1 MFKITLQTVPPAEEE
16 EIIVKCH
23 AVSDEVLAV
32 LEKLKSD
39 EALMLGTLDGEVF
52 RLPVKEIFYAES
64 VDNKTYLYLRQ
75 NVYETKLKLYEIEER
90 FRATKLFR
98 CSKSMIVN
106 IAKIRSVAPSVNGR
120 LEAKLQNGEVV
131 LISRQFVS
139 AFKQKIGM

>member
-16 EIIVKCH
+16 EIVIKCH
-23 AVSDEVLAV
+23 DVSDEVLAV

-39 EALMLGTLDGEVF
+39 EALLLGSRGGEVF
-52 RLPVKEIFYAES
+52 RIPVKEVFYAES

-75 NVYETKLKLYEIEER
+75 NVYETKLKLYEMEER
-90 FRATKLFR
+90 HRATKLFR

-120 LEAKLQNGEVV
+120 LEAKLQNGETVI
-131 LISRQFVS
+131 ISRQFVA
-139 AFKQKIGM
+139 AFKKKIGM

>member
-64 VDNKTYLYLRQ
+64 VDNKTYLYARQ

-120 LEAKLQNGEVV
+120 LEAKLQNGEMV
-131 LISRQFVS
+131 LISRQYVA

>member
-1 MFKITLQTVPPAEEE
+1 MLKITLQTVPPAEEE

-23 AVSDEVLAV
+23 EVSDEVLSV

-39 EALMLGTLDGEVF
+39 EALMLGIRDGEVF
-52 RLPVKEIFYAES
+52 RIPVKEVFYAES

-131 LISRQFVS
+131 LISRQFVL

>member
-1 MFKITLQTVPPAEEE
+1 MLKITLQTVPPAEEE

-64 VDNKTYLYLRQ
+64 VDNKTYLYARQ

-120 LEAKLQNGEVV
+120 LEAKLQNGEIV
-131 LISRQFVS
+131 LISRQYVA

>member
-39 EALMLGTLDGEVF
+39 EALMLGTLDGEVY

-64 VDNKTYLYLRQ
+64 VDNKTYLYARQ

-120 LEAKLQNGEVV
+120 LEAKLQNGEIV
-131 LISRQFVS
+131 LISRQYVA

>member
-1 MFKITLQTVPPAEEE
+1 MFKITLQTVPPAEGE

-39 EALMLGTLDGEVF
+39 EALMLGTIDGEVF

-64 VDNKTYLYLRQ
+64 VDNKTYLYARQ

-120 LEAKLQNGEVV
+120 LEAKLQNGEIV
-131 LISRQFVS
+131 LISRQYVA

>member
-64 VDNKTYLYLRQ
+64 VDNKTYLYARQ

-98 CSKSMIVN
+98 GSKSMIVN

-120 LEAKLQNGEVV
+120 LEAKLQNGEIV
-131 LISRQFVS
+131 LISRQYVA